1 MYFHTD
7 DPEVIAFIA
16 NVAQTAV
23 ETGTRLRLDVDGYG
37 HLRVKRGEGVW
48 SPPFYGTH
56 DPYRD
61 ASGS

>member
-23 ETGTRLRLDVDGYG
+23 ATGTKLRLDVDGMG
-37 HLRVKRGEGVW
+37 SLRVKRGEGMW
-48 SPPFYGTH
+48 TAPFYSTP
-56 DPYRD
+56 DSYRD
-61 ASGS
+61 GQ